1 MTARARSRTDPVYL
15 DMPNSAQWTVTLAIE
30 SYAAIESEIS
40 QFLAREA
47 VEGHA
52 AYVSQLVV
60 EEIVRNLIVHT
71 PPYARDETATVT
83 IEVATH
89 MVTVV
94 IEDQRPF
101 FDPFAA
107 PQLDTDAPLEQRKVG
122 GMGLHLVRSLT
133 DELTYQAD
141 GDRNRLTAVITR
153 R

>member
-30 SYAAIESEIS
+30 AYAAIESEIS
-40 QFLAREA
+40 QFLTRKA

-52 AYVSQLVV
+52 AYVSQLVI

-71 PPYARDETATVT
+71 PPYARDETATVA

-89 MVTVV
+89 TVTVV

-107 PQLDTDAPLEQRKVG
+107 PSLDTDAPLEQRKIG
-122 GMGLHLVRSLT
+122 GIGLHLVRSMT
-133 DELTYQAD
+133 DELTYEAV
-141 GDRNRLTAVITR
+141 GDRNRLTAVIAR
-153 R
+153 Q